1 MWAAKKLMT
10 DANVDRVRAN
20 GESTVLFGS
29 ADKVTGV
36 CLEEKTQTLA

>member
-1 MWAAKKLMT
+1 MQRT
-10 DANVDRVRAN
+10 DANVDRVQSN

-29 ADKVTGV
+29 ADKVMGT